1 MGLMNSG
8 DWAAMAS
15 DLQAV
20 RDDNAV
26 SITIRRGNTTLA
38 AQTVRI
44 ARRSGYQRRDS
55 AAATQATTSVVVLG
69 TVALDIQVADRF
81 THQGLLYEVEF
92 VRPNRRAVTVAEA
105 TAIE

>member
-15 DLQAV
+15 DLMAV

-26 SITIRRGNTTLA
+26 SVALRRGNSTLP

-44 ARRSGYQRRDS
+44 ARRGAAQRRDS
-55 AAATQATTSVVVLG
+55 AGATQATTAVVVMG
-69 TVALDIQVADRF
+69 ATTLDIQVADRF
-81 THQGLLYEVEF
+81 THEGILYEVVF
-92 VRPNRRAVTVAEA
+92 VRPNRRAATVAEA

>member
-1 MGLMNSG
+1 MGLMNST

-15 DLQAV
+15 DLTQV

-26 SITIRRGNTTLA
+26 SLAFRRGNTTLV

-44 ARRSGYQRRDS
+44 ARRSVRQRRDS
-55 AAATQATTSVVVLG
+55 AAASQATTDVVVMG
-69 TVALDIQVADRF
+69 AATLDIQVGDRF
-81 THQGLLYEVEF
+81 THNGILYEVEF
-92 VRPNRRAVTVAEA
+92 VRPNRRAATMAEA

>member
-1 MGLMNSG
+1 MSSG

-26 SITIRRGNTTLA
+26 SVAFRRGNGTLA
-38 AQTVRI
+38 AQMVRI
-44 ARRSGYQRRDS
+44 ARRSGYQRRDR
-55 AAATQATTSVVVLG
+55 AAASQATTGVVVLG
-69 TVALDIQVADRF
+69 AVGLDVQVADRF
-81 THQGLLYEVEF
+81 TYNGILYEVEF
-92 VRPNRRAVTVAEA
+92 VRPNRRAGTMVEA

>member
-1 MGLMNSG
+1 MNST

-26 SITIRRGNTTLA
+26 SVALRRGNTTLA

-44 ARRSGYQRRDS
+44 ARRSGHQRRDS
-55 AAATQATTSVVVLG
+55 AAASQATTDVVVMG
-69 TVALDIQVADRF
+69 ATTLDIQVGDRF
-81 THQGLLYEVEF
+81 TYNNVLYEVEF
-92 VRPNRRAVTVAEA
+92 VRPNRRAATVAEA

>member
-1 MGLMNSG
+1 MGLMNSD

-26 SITIRRGNTTLA
+26 SLQFRRGNATLA

-44 ARRSGYQRRDS
+44 ARRSGNARRDS
-55 AAATQATTSVVVLG
+55 AAATQATTAVVVLG
-69 TVALDIQVADRF
+69 AAGLDVQVGDRF
-81 THQGLLYEVEF
+81 TYNEILYEVEF
-92 VRPNRRAVTVAEA
+92 VRPNRRAGTMVEA

>member
-26 SITIRRGNTTLA
+26 SITIRRGNSTLA

-44 ARRSGYQRRDS
+44 ARRSGYQRQDS
-55 AAATQATTSVVVLG
+55 AAATQATTAVVVMG
-69 TVALDIQVADRF
+69 AVALDIQVDDRF
-81 THQGLLYEVEF
+81 THGGLLYEVGF
-92 VRPNRRAVTVAEA
+92 VRPNRRAATVAEA